1 MRILLLILIVMIDY
15 AYAHYYEQYANDDI
29 ECYYYNYSNN
39 NFDYYREDCYY
50 YDDNFNYKYCYA
62 YDYSY
67 DYDNSYGYGYGNA
80 CYWYVDISINSSKY
94 IIYDRYPL
102 SNNDLTL
109 YKGDSYGYHANV
121 TLMYIDASN
130 PSYITN
136 AYSIIPDN
144 ISVNA
149 NEYLFDLPLNATI
162 KTDNDIDYGY
172 YTINAVIEYKT
183 PYHYYH
189 YSNHCSITE
198 EDTICN
204 DFSNSDNG
212 YIDRTISRILT
223 DFEVVRY
230 NPKFIVYPYLSL
242 SSNNTWSFD
251 KQLMLAIHY
260 LGSEDNGIIYKN
272 RRALLNDYNNTSYG
286 YQVLKG
292 YDIPIINNDD
302 IKQYLNQTI
311 RFNMINQTRDS
322 FNNICFNDNYI
333 AYDNEVMFVEEGYYA
348 MKIDYDIS
356 LNDIIDNGL
365 ADITLD
371 ANFNSNFIDNRRLF
385 SFNYIYPSRA
395 FNANFTIY
403 SITDDNNDIKPLVV
417 DRISIRF
424 NPYND
429 SIALYDY
436 ILNKYNY
443 DIYKTYNQYDHKLV
457 DNILCLE
464 DAIANYNRVD
474 YIAYNTDRLNANVL
488 YTSILISKSA
498 LMLYN
503 TSNIYDIPLN
513 YALTALTPY
522 NITIS
527 ITKDGIP
534 ISNDYTLPALQQYS
548 NYVYYANNGKYD
560 WTDTYIKRYDNT
572 ISIEPPNTFR
582 INNLI
587 VKYYDD
593 KEYTDIIDNCLLGC
607 KLSIDKRYDVWIII
621 DNEWHGRAQAYFYGI
636 NSTSNYYNT
645 DMPFIFILSLII
657 AVSILILLRK
667 AWNEIF

>member
-1 MRILLLILIVMIDY
+1 MVDY
-15 AYAHYYEQYANDDI
+15 AYAHYYEDYANDDI
-29 ECYYYNYSNN
+29 ECFYDNYSND

-50 YDDNFNYKYCYA
+50 YDDNFNYKYCYD
-62 YDYSY
+62 YNYSY
-67 DYDNSYGYGYGNA
+67 DYDSNYGYGYGNA

-109 YKGDSYGYHANV
+109 YKGDSYAYHANV

-130 PSYITN
+130 PSYITD
-136 AYSIIPDN
+136 AYAIDASNVSII
-144 ISVNA
+144 NA
-149 NEYLFDLPLNATI
+149 SEYLFDLPLNATI
-162 KTDNDIDYGY
+162 TTDNNIDYGY
-172 YTINAVIEYKT
+172 HDINAVIEYQT
-183 PYHYYH
+183 PYYYYH
-189 YSNHCSITE
+189 YSNSCHITE

-204 DFSNSDNG
+204 DYSSSDNG
-212 YIDRTISRILT
+212 YIDRSISRTIT
-223 DFEVVRY
+223 SFEVVRY
-230 NPKFIVYPYLSL
+230 DPKFIVYPYLSL
-242 SSNNTWSFD
+242 SSNSTWSFD

-260 LGSEDNGIIYKN
+260 LGSEDNGIIYKH
-272 RRALLNDYNNTSYG
+272 RRALLNGYNNTSYG

-292 YDIPIINNDD
+292 YDIPIINNDN

-333 AYDNEVMFVEEGYYA
+333 AYDSNNDGYHDQVMFIEEGYYA
-348 MKIDYDIS
+348 MNIYHDIS

-436 ILNKYNY
+436 LLNKYNY
-443 DIYKTYNQYDHKLV
+443 DIYQTYNQYDHKLV

-464 DAIANYNRVD
+464 DALMNYNRVD
-474 YIAYNTDRLNANVL
+474 YIAYNTDMLNANSL
-488 YTSILISKSA
+488 YTSILIGNSA
-498 LMLYN
+498 LRLYN

-548 NYVYYANNGKYD
+548 SYVYYANNGKYD
-560 WTDTYIKRYDNT
+560 WTNTYIKRYNNT
-572 ISIEPPNTFR
+572 ISIEPPNTFK

-593 KEYTDIIDNCLLGC
+593 KEYTDIIDCLLGC
-607 KLSIDKRYDVWIII
+607 KISIDKRYDVWIII
-621 DNEWHGRAQAYFYGI
+621 DNEWHGRAQAYFNAI
-636 NSTSNYYNT
+636 NSTSSYNNT

-657 AVSILILLRK
+657 AISILILLRK
-667 AWNEIF
+667 FWNDIF